1 MQKIAKTAARA
12 IARLELARGLMEVGD
27 GRQLGINGLAIEPSI
42 IQIITRLLGVLLV
55 AKFGVRVAGE
65 VLAHVL
71 ADVELLNLAVLG
83 LHFDEELLVRVVE
96 VALQLF
102 ACVLVPVGRLR
113 RVERTEVE
121 VAQQHRL
128 AESGPVVQLGA
139 LFAVTTCAYFKIKRT
154 VYFVFLGAE
163 YRC

>member
-27 GRQLGINGLAIEPSI
+27 GRQLGINGLAIKPSI
-42 IQIITRLLGVLLV
+42 IQIIARLLGVLLV

-102 ACVLVPVGRLR
+102 ARVLVPVGRLR
-113 RVERTEVE
+113 RVERTQVE
-121 VAQQHRL
+121 VAQQYRL
-128 AESGPVVQLGA
+128 IKIFKKNFLIKI
-139 LFAVTTCAYFKIKRT
+139 FFYFG
-154 VYFVFLGAE
+154 YFTFFGKVKFLE
-163 YRC
+163 IFFLLDIEP